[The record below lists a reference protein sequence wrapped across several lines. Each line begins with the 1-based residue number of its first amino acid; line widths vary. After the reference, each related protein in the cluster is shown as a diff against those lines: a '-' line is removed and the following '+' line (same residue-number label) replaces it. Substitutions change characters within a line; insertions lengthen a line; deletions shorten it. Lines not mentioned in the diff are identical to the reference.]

1 MSPRILF
8 RRAFV
13 ILVFLT
19 FTGISLL
26 SSQVS
31 SSAMSQLSIS
41 VFPMQQPSPPQA
53 PAKPDQAPVKPELKL
68 PAETPAT
75 SPSGPGTTNGHAAGG
90 TNGQNRTAE
99 NGITVG
105 KPKQFDE
112 RTLTVML
119 QDLENKLTRSQ
130 FPDPTALYAAT
141 GRFAGATATTSSMA
155 LSVRG
160 PSTPSIV
167 TTVGSTDKQT
177 SGTTSGEGTEQTE
190 TVGGT
195 NPSKTDKATTSNGST
210 TSNET
215 SNTNQ
220 QVTTQG
226 SFAPPT
232 ATAPGQT
239 SMFPFQPQFGIS
251 AQDLLAEQTS
261 LFYQIANLRLLL
273 DRSITDRVKI
283 KNAGRTTTLETRDQ
297 VVVGFQISIDAAHK
311 DAIAEAE
318 ITITG
323 PDVSLVSLMPQDKTY
338 NVASVTKD
346 SKAIDMGAV
355 VQFVGVGAN
364 IGKTQESLYLVKD
377 TDTVALERAADD
389 GIAKFAWQFRPV
401 LGRRTVEPGSRQ
413 VYALISMR
421 ANAERDLKVT
431 AVTKWR
437 RFDRKAKTVGAPV
450 NRAPERIQYQNAVL
464 AIGQNSTTEQQ
475 LKPFIST
482 VEWSDVGNGQVL
494 AVVEGDG
501 FTPGTQIVLG
511 NNVLDS
517 PEKGLTIA
525 NEKRLI
531 VVTQGQLLVQSPSP
545 PKIVGRYGTTDFLR
559 GECLYDRNRAPSPAP
574 SKCSPPFYDNDT
586 PYSDLLLKQPDIKA
600 RDAQTFE
607 VTLKLEA
614 TAPFDIR
621 GLFDR
626 HRPVVVIGGKVFGLS
641 DAPFIARNFDP
652 QQGPSKSVEL
662 TFVTPAEVLLG
673 SKTLTFKEF
682 LWDKG
687 QLTTDLKIPSAF
699 SVTGVVT
706 LGSNG
711 EKTQLAITGGGFTDD
726 VRVQVGDTVF
736 AVKCDKTPSCP
747 NKLTVNTPTVITLSP
762 TKAQIKD
769 VKQILVMQG
778 TAQPRSLALAPP
790 PPATPTAKILSP
802 KQPLVLDEGDSFPQ
816 KFEGIN
822 FESIQ
827 KVTFEGND
835 LAVKPDPDDKT
846 VLWVEMSGVITGKKG
861 KNKRIVFVMKD
872 DKEVPFQITVR

>member
-1 MSPRILF
+1 MSPRILS

-13 ILVFLT
+13 NLILLT
-19 FTGISLL
+19 FIVISLL

-31 SSAMSQLSIS
+31 SSATSQLSMS

-53 PAKPDQAPVKPELKL
+53 PAQSDQAPVKPELKL
-68 PAETPAT
+68 PAVTPANPPT
-75 SPSGPGTTNGHAAGG
+75 GPGKPNGNAAGG
-90 TNGQNRTAE
+90 TNGQNRTPE

-141 GRFAGATATTSSMA
+141 GRFAGATATTSSLA

-177 SGTTSGEGTEQTE
+177 SGTTSGSGTEQTE

-195 NPSKTDKATTSNGST
+195 NPSKTDKETTSSGST
-210 TSNET
+210 TANET

-220 QVTTQG
+220 QVTTHG
-226 SFAPPT
+226 SFAAPT
-232 ATAPGQT
+232 ATAPNQT

-283 KNAGRTTTLETRDQ
+283 KNEGSTTKLETRDQ

-377 TDTVALERAADD
+377 TDTVALERAADE
-389 GIAKFAWQFRPV
+389 
-401 LGRRTVEPGSRQ
+401 RT
-413 VYALISMR
+413 
-421 ANAERDLKVT
+421 
-431 AVTKWR
+431 
-437 RFDRKAKTVGAPV
+437 
-450 NRAPERIQYQNAVL
+450 QYENAVL
-464 AIGQNSTTEQQ
+464 AIGGNSTTEEQ

-531 VVTQGQLLVQSPSP
+531 VVTQGQLLAHPPS
-545 PKIVGRYGTTDFLR
+545 V
-559 GECLYDRNRAPSPAP
+559 
-574 SKCSPPFYDNDT
+574 DN
-586 PYSDLLLKQPDIKA
+586 
-600 RDAQTFE
+600 
-607 VTLKLEA
+607 
-614 TAPFDIR
+614 
-621 GLFDR
+621 
-626 HRPVVVIGGKVFGLS
+626 
-641 DAPFIARNFDP
+641 
-652 QQGPSKSVEL
+652 
-662 TFVTPAEVLLG
+662 
-673 SKTLTFKEF
+673 
-682 LWDKG
+682 
-687 QLTTDLKIPSAF
+687 
-699 SVTGVVT
+699 
-706 LGSNG
+706 
-711 EKTQLAITGGGFTDD
+711 
-726 VRVQVGDTVF
+726 
-736 AVKCDKTPSCP
+736 
-747 NKLTVNTPTVITLSP
+747 
-762 TKAQIKD
+762 
-769 VKQILVMQG
+769 
-778 TAQPRSLALAPP
+778 RSLKCHPNTHP
-790 PPATPTAKILSP
+790 
-802 KQPLVLDEGDSFPQ
+802 
-816 KFEGIN
+816 N
-822 FESIQ
+822 
-827 KVTFEGND
+827 
-835 LAVKPDPDDKT
+835 
-846 VLWVEMSGVITGKKG
+846 
-861 KNKRIVFVMKD
+861 
-872 DKEVPFQITVR
+872 